1 MAIVQDGLNTLTGY
15 SEHVKI
21 GDKAQYQELAR
32 GKWWCTW
39 LCDPWTPRISSSY
52 DAIKLQMD
60 KGLQDPKHMG

>member
-32 GKWWCTW
+32 GKWWCT
-39 LCDPWTPRISSSY
+39 
-52 DAIKLQMD
+52 
-60 KGLQDPKHMG
+60 